1 VVVNQ
6 PIETSDRHITRIFS
20 RRSRAWFAMAA
31 FVILAAI
38 VAGKSGYAL
47 QATPVPGISSPL
59 EVTTTDTSCDITGQ
73 MTADEAPFA
82 HMTLKNEGQEP
93 HQVQIVQLQ
102 PGKTEADLTADV
114 VRSALTAQPGTDPV
128 VKSFLGGPGAVQT
141 GGVEDVLV
149 ELPAAEA
156 ESAYVVAICSIPGQE
171 DQGTVKALDNV
182 PSDGNAA
189 TPVADVTISLSD
201 TSIDLPTTVNGGRH
215 TWAVKND
222 GTQPHDLVL
231 VVSAPGMTQENI
243 QLFMQANNGA
253 LPLNVAAGGIRI
265 LSPGKTGW
273 LQVELPPGQYLA
285 LTGLG
290 DVSRAFMVTP

>member
-1 VVVNQ
+1 VVNNQ
-6 PIETSDRHITRIFS
+6 PIESNVRHMARIFS
-20 RRSRAWFAMAA
+20 RRRRAWFAMVA
-31 FVILAAI
+31 FVMLAAI

-47 QATPVPGISSPL
+47 QATPVPGVSSPL
-59 EVTTTDTSCDITGQ
+59 EVTTTDTSCNITGQ
-73 MTADEAPFA
+73 MTAEEAPFA

-102 PGKTEADLTADV
+102 PGKTESDLTPDV
-114 VRSALTAQPGTDPV
+114 VRNALASQPGTDPV

-149 ELPAAEA
+149 ELPTAEA
-156 ESAYVVAICSIPGQE
+156 ESAYFVAICSIPGQE
-171 DQGTVKALDNV
+171 DQGTVKALNGVASGGD
-182 PSDGNAA
+182 AA

-201 TSIDLPTTVNGGRH
+201 TSIDLPTTVTGGRH

-243 QLFMQANNGA
+243 QSFMQANSGA

-265 LSPGKTGW
+265 LSPGNTGW
-273 LQVELPPGQYLA
+273 LEVELPPGQYLA

-290 DVSRAFMVTP
+290 EVSRAFMVTP

>member
-1 VVVNQ
+1 VVINQ
-6 PIETSDRHITRIFS
+6 QGATSLMLIARVFS
-20 RRSRAWFAMAA
+20 RRRLWPALGALLLMAA
-31 FVILAAI
+31 FL
-38 VAGKSGYAL
+38 AGKSGYAF
-47 QATPVPGISSPL
+47 QASPAPGVSSPL
-59 EVTTTDTSCDITGQ
+59 EVTTTDESCDITGQ
-73 MTADEAPFA
+73 MTTAEAPFA
-82 HMTLKNEGQEP
+82 HMTLKNEGQQP
-93 HQVQIVQLQ
+93 HQIQIVQLQ
-102 PGKTEADLTADV
+102 PGKTESDLTADV
-114 VRSALTAQPGTDPV
+114 VRSALAAEPGTDPV
-128 VKSFLGGPGAVQT
+128 VKSFVGGPGAVQT

-149 ELPAAEA
+149 ELPSN
-156 ESAYVVAICSIPGQE
+156 ESEPAYVVAICSVPGQE
-171 DQGTVKALDNV
+171 DQGIIKPLDDV

-201 TSIDLPTTVNGGRH
+201 TSIDLPTTVTGGRH

-243 QLFMQANNGA
+243 QSFMQSNNGA

-290 DVSRAFMVTP
+290 EVSRAFMVTP